1 MPKRPK
7 ARFGLTMSPELLE
20 KIEEKRELV
29 PRATFIEHLLKQY
42 FKLQDSMK
50 DELKFYDDLLAML
63 PDKKVQDKDKLRNVI
78 EAVRTK
84 IFERKK
90 SIVSK

>member
-1 MPKRPK
+1 
-7 ARFGLTMSPELLE
+7 MSPELLE